1 MSMIG
6 IQSKAY
12 HCQLNGLRIRVPY
25 DVGRSISTCAT
36 TPIVETARRV
46 ANGASSSEVCG
57 GVDSG
62 WLRRRASERRRT
74 LHTIAATTT
83 ASTTTPSGP
92 CVGPRCHSR
101 YFVAPPAAATMSMSG
116 AFDERSSA
124 AVVPLP
130 RDLESAIDKFGIAT
144 LKRNGMLPWRARELF
159 GDLRRTFEGFKR
171 GTLYGPSDVI
181 LFSGALGHYIQD
193 AHQPLHATNNYDG
206 QLTRNQGVH
215 ARFERD
221 LVEKFL
227 PRLRIE
233 PRAPA
238 PMPNARD
245 AAFEALLSSYQQVDP
260 VLKADSEAAAGKD
273 VYDTEY
279 FEKFFTRVRP
289 VLEARLSA
297 AITATASAFIGA
309 WEQAGRPTATLDSVR
324 PGERVKGA

>member
-1 MSMIG
+1 M
-6 IQSKAY
+6 
-12 HCQLNGLRIRVPY
+12 R
-25 DVGRSISTCAT
+25 
-36 TPIVETARRV
+36 
-46 ANGASSSEVCG
+46 NGARIVALLVVAALLPSSASAWGFAGHRFIMGRAIDLLPPELKGFYEKNRDEIVMRA
-57 GVDSG
+57 VDPDLWRNAG
-62 WLRRRASERRRT
+62 WEDDPNHFVNFGAREYGQF
-74 LHTIAATTT
+74 
-83 ASTTTPSGP
+83 P
-92 CVGPRCHSR
+92 
-101 YFVAPPAAATMSMSG
+101 FVA
-116 AFDERSSA
+116 
-124 AVVPLP
+124 LP
-130 RDLESAIDKFGIAT
+130 HDLESAIDKFGMAT
-144 LKRNGMLPWRARELF
+144 VKRNGMLPWRAGELF
-159 GDLRRTFEGFKR
+159 GNLRRAFEGFKR

-238 PMPNARD
+238 PMPDARD

-260 VLKADSEAAAGKD
+260 VLKADSEAVAGKD
-273 VYDTEY
+273 VYDAEY

-309 WEQAGRPTATLDSVR
+309 WEQAGPPTVTRAGGR
-324 PGERVKGA
+324 A

>member
-1 MSMIG
+1 VRN
-6 IQSKAY
+6 AF
-12 HCQLNGLRIRVPY
+12 
-25 DVGRSISTCAT
+25 
-36 TPIVETARRV
+36 
-46 ANGASSSEVCG
+46 
-57 GVDSG
+57 
-62 WLRRRASERRRT
+62 RAAVLSC
-74 LHTIAATTT
+74 IAALAPSS
-83 ASTTTPSGP
+83 ASAWGFAGHRFIMARAIDLLPPQLKPFYEKNRDEIVARSVDP
-92 CVGPRCHSR
+92 DLWRNVGWEDDPNHFVNFGVRE
-101 YFVAPPAAATMSMSG
+101 YGEFPFVA
-116 AFDERSSA
+116 
-124 AVVPLP
+124 LP

-238 PMPNARD
+238 PMPDARD

-260 VLKADSEAAAGKD
+260 VLKADSEAVAGKD
-273 VYDTEY
+273 VYDAEY

-309 WEQAGRPTATLDSVR
+309 WEQAGRPTVTLEGVR
-324 PGERVKGA
+324 PVEKVRGPQP